1 MEGVDDPSTAVGAV
15 HKSLREKI
23 ADLKAELRQVK
34 SSRAELTK
42 QIRNVSKQQTRLKR
56 KAAGLSANDLIE
68 LLKQKEEKAE
78 DAAAPS
84 MGASSKRQRFV
95 SSH

>member
-1 MEGVDDPSTAVGAV
+1 MEGVVDPSTAVGAG

-42 QIRNVSKQQTRLKR
+42 QIRNVSKQRTRLKR